1 MSEKKNLDDFL
12 QSIVIPQ
19 LFHCSVGKVDF
30 EGNIVY
36 QKLLSK
42 KNAIDWYIMSFEEKT
57 FLASVKYNICD

>member
-30 EGNIVY
+30 EGNVVY
-36 QKLLSK
+36 KKLLSK
-42 KNAIDWYIMSFEEKT
+42 KNAID
-57 FLASVKYNICD
+57 